1 MREFFTGKMTRPE
14 TGTTVLCEP
23 ALSTDV
29 SEEPFYAIILGKN
42 AAPQDRDNC
51 LVRASAVETH
61 MDKSQEPILCEN
73 VHGKKPDNR
82 LSTLIKHRP

>member
-1 MREFFTGKMTRPE
+1 MREFTGKMTRPE

-29 SEEPFYAIILGKN
+29 PEVYARILGKN

-51 LVRASAVETH
+51 FVRASAVETH

-73 VHGKKPDNR
+73 LQGKKPDNR